1 MKIHWPRCVPLKF
14 HLLISSVNYAVAPT
28 FSFSASLY
36 SLWNRRQ
43 EQNNLS
49 IYYQFWCHRFNCF
62 QKQTFAISKNNNAG
76 PPQTV
81 WGPGRLCFVLKHRV
95 SCLETRNH
103 PNYST
108 LKRIPE
114 PPDYRVSA
122 AAATFKPSSSP
133 INDARSVNIWR
144 HSEGAG
150 CRTHYCLRGQRDNLW
165 RRLEYQTGPRARSC

>member
-1 MKIHWPRCVPLKF
+1 MQWHQLF
-14 HLLISSVNYAVAPT
+14 HFQLHFTLFEIGGRNKT
-28 FSFSASLY
+28 
-36 SLWNRRQ
+36 
-43 EQNNLS
+43 
-49 IYYQFWCHRFNCF
+49 IYQFITSSGVTDLTVF
-62 QKQTFAISKNNNAG
+62 KNRHLPSPRITMPA

-122 AAATFKPSSSP
+122 AAATFKPSSRCSP
-133 INDARSVNIWR
+133 IINDANSLNIWR

-150 CRTHYCLRGQRDNLW
+150 CRTHYYLRGQRDNLW

>member
-1 MKIHWPRCVPLKF
+1 MTWEKFYWQFTERLLSDQRMMLNKASSYHRSIYSDCCCELIHREKTVMIQLQQRMHQYLFGPDKNQKFMRILSESIHWPRCVPLKF

-76 PPQTV
+76 PPL
-81 WGPGRLCFVLKHRV
+81 RLSGV
-95 SCLETRNH
+95 
-103 PNYST
+103 
-108 LKRIPE
+108 
-114 PPDYRVSA
+114 
-122 AAATFKPSSSP
+122 
-133 INDARSVNIWR
+133 
-144 HSEGAG
+144 
-150 CRTHYCLRGQRDNLW
+150 RGDCAL
-165 RRLEYQTGPRARSC
+165 C

>member
-1 MKIHWPRCVPLKF
+1 MQWHQLF
-14 HLLISSVNYAVAPT
+14 HFQLHFTLFEIGGRNKT
-28 FSFSASLY
+28 
-36 SLWNRRQ
+36 
-43 EQNNLS
+43 
-49 IYYQFWCHRFNCF
+49 IYQFITSSGHRFNCF

-114 PPDYRVSA
+114 PPDYRLQSRVSA
-122 AAATFKPSSSP
+122 AAATFKPSSRCSP
-133 INDARSVNIWR
+133 IINDATSVNIWR
-144 HSEGAG
+144 HSASEGG
-150 CRTHYCLRGQRDNLW
+150 VVRDTLF
-165 RRLEYQTGPRARSC
+165 ARPARQFVSEARISDGAAC